1 MTLQQEGSKY
11 EFKVINSLITEEETD
26 ENENVATILSTLKL
40 HFQAFLRPYVQA
52 IKLETL
58 RNTIELNFKRLLNI
72 TNSNIIVLIWLGII
86 EVPQLIQK
94 MIKDEEIKQKVRAL
108 DN

>member
-1 MTLQQEGSKY
+1 MSLQQEGSKY

-26 ENENVATILSTLKL
+26 ENENVSTILSSLKL
-40 HFQAFLRPYVQA
+40 HFQAFLRPHVSA
-52 IKLETL
+52 VKPEGL
-58 RNTIELNFKRLLNI
+58 RNTIDLNFKQLLKI

-94 MIKDEEIKQKVRAL
+94 MITDEEIK
-108 DN
+108 